1 MPVSRVWPVNTVRA
15 SMDPVSNL
23 PSDTR
28 PGRPERAASQPGP
41 AGGALDRRRDS
52 ELTPAERKVRRRNR
66 QWFMVIAIPAAVLG
80 VAALVASI
88 VADQSTPSVKPVTV
102 PAGYKAVSDGVFAYA
117 VPAAWT
123 TNDLFTDDVG
133 DLETSG
139 STGWVAEHVDARPNP
154 PVAGET
160 PPQAFQALGVSTPAP
175 FRISVAEPTRVP
187 GAATAFTY
195 QITRPGGFRA
205 TAVDAWQASSG
216 AEIWLELDA
225 APTTTARILS
235 TFQA

>member
-1 MPVSRVWPVNTVRA
+1 MPVSRAWPGNTVRA
-15 SMDPVSNL
+15 SMEPVSNL
-23 PSDTR
+23 PSGTR
-28 PGRPERAASQPGP
+28 PGRPERVASEPGP
-41 AGGALDRRRDS
+41 AGGALERRRDS
-52 ELTPAERKVRRRNR
+52 ELTPAERKIRRRNR
-66 QWFMVIAIPAAVLG
+66 QWFMVIAIPAALLG

-88 VADQSTPSVKPVTV
+88 VADQSTPSVKPLSV

-117 VPAAWT
+117 VPAAWA

-139 STGWVAEHVDARPNP
+139 PTGWVAEHVDGRSSP
-154 PVAGET
+154 PAAGET
-160 PPQAFQALGVSTPAP
+160 PPPAFQALGVSTPAP
-175 FRISVAEPTRVP
+175 FRIGAALPTRVP
-187 GAATAFTY
+187 GAATAFRY

-216 AEIWLELDA
+216 AEIWLEVNA
-225 APTTTARILS
+225 SPGITAEILS

>member
-1 MPVSRVWPVNTVRA
+1 M
-15 SMDPVSNL
+15 SNL

-28 PGRPERAASQPGP
+28 PGGPERAEGESGV
-41 AGGALDRRRDS
+41 AGGALERRHGT
-52 ELTPAERKVRRRNR
+52 ELTPAEKKVRRRNR

-117 VPAAWT
+117 VPAAWS

-139 STGWVAEHVDARPNP
+139 STGWVAEHVSERRNP
-154 PVAGET
+154 PLSGET
-160 PPQAFQALGVSTPAP
+160 PPGAFQALGVNTPTP
-175 FRISVAEPTRVP
+175 FEIGRGEPVRVP
-187 GAATAFTY
+187 GAETAFRY
-195 QITRPGGFRA
+195 QISRPGGFRA
-205 TAVDAWQASSG
+205 IAVDAWQAGSG
-216 AEIWLELDA
+216 GEIWLEVDA
-225 APTTTARILS
+225 SPQTTAEILS